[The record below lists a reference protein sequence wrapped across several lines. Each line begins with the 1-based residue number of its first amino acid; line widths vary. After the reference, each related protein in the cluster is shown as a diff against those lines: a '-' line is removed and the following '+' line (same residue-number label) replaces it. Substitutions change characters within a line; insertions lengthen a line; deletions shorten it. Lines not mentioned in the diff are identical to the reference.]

1 VLGTAI
7 EESGVGVDVRNPAGR
22 NSRSARVASVAAAA
36 MVAGLLSGGGSAAD
50 EGKKGAGTAGP
61 ATVAYDCKLP
71 SGAVRAAVEITAAY
85 PRTAETGRPMDPG
98 PVTVGV
104 SLPRAALG
112 TALPADTALVQS
124 TATLAVH
131 VAQNGRTAEAQWD
144 GLTAPGAPVPPQ
156 GDLALVHQGAVPSV
170 TVNAPGEVAL
180 TAGTLTVELKPLA
193 ATGGQSAGAG
203 LTFSCDPAAGQS
215 GRLATVNV
223 PGPTDSPSPSPS
235 GSADANGGAGSKA
248 RQGIAVGPQDDPV
261 PGPDGGCN
269 VPRPKGKI
277 DYSDAP
283 PPPVLADGRVPD
295 EFDVGEGTWACA
307 YAVGLANV
315 RKLNGAM
322 IINNPQ
328 KKPAQLGI
336 AAVTHAG
343 SRPPDDNGQGYYL
356 RIDSLGKLDLPD
368 AESTFLAFGF
378 EPVSAKVEFETGP
391 VTVSTGNIGI
401 DPDVVYFSTASFM
414 QSLRLYDVKVN
425 GVPLDVGK
433 NCGTS
438 KPFKVVLN
446 GGARYLNV
454 LDGGILEGDIT
465 IPSFSGCGSGGE
477 NLNSLFTAQLSGPGN
492 HIVMNQ
498 KNACVPEQQ
507 DNTQCPPLIPE
518 LPTSSPAG
526 P

>member
-1 VLGTAI
+1 
-7 EESGVGVDVRNPAGR
+7 VDVRNPAGR
-22 NSRSARVASVAAAA
+22 NSRSVRVASVAAAA

-50 EGKKGAGTAGP
+50 EGKKGAGTAAP

-85 PRTAETGRPMDPG
+85 PEVGEAGKPMDPG
-98 PVTVGV
+98 PVTVDL
-104 SLPRAALG
+104 SLPRSGLG
-112 TALPADTALVQS
+112 AALPADAAVVQS
-124 TATLAVH
+124 TATLAVQ
-131 VAQNGRTAEAQWD
+131 VAQNGRTAEARWN
-144 GLTAPGAPVPPQ
+144 GLTAPGTPVPPQ
-156 GDLALVHQGAVPSV
+156 GDLELAHQGAVPSV
-170 TVNAPGEVAL
+170 TVNTPGDVAL
-180 TAGTLTVELKPLA
+180 TAGRLTVELKPLA
-193 ATGGQSAGAG
+193 ATDGKSTGAG

-215 GRLATVNV
+215 GRLATVHV
-223 PGPTDSPSPSPS
+223 PGRTDSPSPSPS
-235 GSADANGGAGSKA
+235 GSADADGGSGAKGQ
-248 RQGIAVGPQDDPV
+248 QGIAVGPKDGPVPV
-261 PGPDGGCN
+261 PGGGCD
-269 VPRPKGKI
+269 VPLPKGKT
-277 DYSDAP
+277 DPSDAP

-295 EFDVGEGTWACA
+295 EFDAGEGTWACA

-328 KKPAQLGI
+328 KKPAQLGV
-336 AAVTHAG
+336 AAIVHVA
-343 SRPPDDNGQGYYL
+343 SRPPDDNSQGYYI

-378 EPVSAKVEFETGP
+378 EPVSAKVKFETGP

-425 GVPLDVGK
+425 GVPLDVGG
-433 NCGTS
+433 NCRTS

-454 LDGGILEGDIT
+454 FEGGILEGDVT
-465 IPSFSGCGSGGE
+465 IPPFSGCGSGGE
-477 NLNSLFTAQLSGPGN
+477 NLNSLFTAQISGPGN

-498 KNACVPEQQ
+498 GNACVPEQQ
-507 DNTQCPPLIPE
+507 DNTQCPPLIPA
-518 LPTSSPAG
+518 LPTSPPAG